1 MDQEVYMIENII
13 YRHMQVK
20 LILIP
25 NMLNGHYHLLV
36 LDIPNQKYM
45 HYSSFMSLV
54 YDVNVVGMVSD
65 SIIVSRLDSHFIYSL
80 II

>member
-20 LILIP
+20 LILMP